1 MSPRGC
7 LGGRRARMGWTL
19 PRNPAPTG
27 AVRGLPTAAAAT
39 TFEGCRGPL
48 PDSRSSSEYDRS
60 GVRLRPQADAASP
73 GFLSPSAHEAT
84 GSDCPGFAS
93 PGYAAS
99 PGFPTLLTPC
109 SSRPPPALFQTGN
122 APGVVPSGGFPSRG
136 TVFHLSV
143 RPARLTF
150 ARAAPSARGGAVPR
164 ASSGLFPPRESVASF
179 GAGGAATARAS
190 PGLFVPSRGGSLR
203 ATAPVVPE
211 ASSRGLAEGSANEPP
226 APRFPSEYRSP
237 GAVETSSEASAPP
250 GVLAPR
256 AGSLAEPGC
265 RRRIGLLRV

>member
-1 MSPRGC
+1 
-7 LGGRRARMGWTL
+7 MGWTL

-39 TFEGCRGPL
+39 TFDGCRGPL

-60 GVRLRPQADAASP
+60 GVRFRPQADAASP

-99 PGFPTLLTPC
+99 PGFFTLLPPC

-150 ARAAPSARGGAVPR
+150 ARAAPPARGGAVPR

-190 PGLFVPSRGGSLR
+190 PGLSSPPGVDLSVRRLRSSRRPPPGAWRKGRRTSRLPPLPFGVSIARSRGDLLGSLR
-203 ATAPVVPE
+203 PSWGSR
-211 ASSRGLAEGSANEPP
+211 ASCRIPCGTRL
-226 APRFPSEYRSP
+226 
-237 GAVETSSEASAPP
+237 SAPK
-250 GVLAPR
+250 A
-256 AGSLAEPGC
+256 
-265 RRRIGLLRV
+265 